1 MDLFLAICQGAGLA
15 AAAGIRPFLPV
26 LVAGIAAR
34 ADLLVNFEGTDYAF
48 LEAGP
53 FLLAVVVVMIFTV
66 VAERRIGSQAFER
79 GPLAAAVS
87 GIALGF
93 GALLFAGSL
102 AEGGWSSSLA
112 LVAGFFCAG
121 LAQFVARPLLARV
134 RARLAGDEAAAA
146 VSFYADGVSLV
157 LAILVVAAP
166 PLAIPLL
173 IALAWLAITGSR
185 GDSGKHA
192 GLRILR

>member
-1 MDLFLAICQGAGLA
+1 MSGAAQPRAWWGSGGLV
-15 AAAGIRPFLPV
+15 R
-26 LVAGIAAR
+26 R
-34 ADLLVNFEGTDYAF
+34 K
-48 LEAGP
+48 
-53 FLLAVVVVMIFTV
+53 AVP
-66 VAERRIGSQAFER
+66 Q
-79 GPLAAAVS
+79 
-87 GIALGF
+87 
-93 GALLFAGSL
+93 FAWIL
-102 AEGGWSSSLA
+102 LA